1 MRRTLPTPCLWQI
14 ALALDEAHR
23 SSSLPFLPV
32 QFLEK
37 KPSDALVVM
46 AMYSASHDE
55 RTIDSDCRSVCVAT
69 LHSGKKL
76 ATLTFFL
83 VRRFPPQFES
93 VRTSSRSSPVFWL
106 PFLVRR
112 FPPQFESVRTSSR
125 SSPVFWLPRPED
137 QAHFFLVL
145 FLACGLH
152 THLSPSGKSI
162 RCSSRWQSARV
173 RHVS

>member
-69 LHSGKKL
+69 LHSGKSWL
-76 ATLTFFL
+76 RSHFSLCGDFLPNLNLYGPPADLHRCSGFL
-83 VRRFPPQFES
+83 VPRIKH
-93 VRTSSRSSPVFWL
+93 TSSWSCSWHVGCIPTCPLQVKVLGVPVAGNPLEYGMSVDL
-106 PFLVRR
+106 PVH
-112 FPPQFESVRTSSR
+112 V
-125 SSPVFWLPRPED
+125 
-137 QAHFFLVL
+137 
-145 FLACGLH
+145 
-152 THLSPSGKSI
+152 
-162 RCSSRWQSARV
+162 CSAAIGAISTM
-173 RHVS
+173 

>member
-106 PFLVRR
+106 P
-112 FPPQFESVRTSSR
+112 
-125 SSPVFWLPRPED
+125 RPED
-137 QAHFFLVL
+137 QTHFFLVL